1 MFSIC
6 AIEAG
11 YDRGQ
16 RYLRPLQSGD
26 YRSSLVARVNLP
38 NRVSEIL
45 NPITESDTPRH
56 NPSRKAI
63 GRLRSSK
70 TGENT

>member
-1 MFSIC
+1 
-6 AIEAG
+6 
-11 YDRGQ
+11 
-16 RYLRPLQSGD
+16 LQSGD
-26 YRSSLVARVNLP
+26 RRSSLVARVNLP

-70 TGENT
+70 TG

>member
-1 MFSIC
+1 MRWLFCQAMSFWSCIMN
-6 AIEAG
+6 
-11 YDRGQ
+11 
-16 RYLRPLQSGD
+16 LRWREFCLRENAMAQ
-26 YRSSLVARVNLP
+26 VA
-38 NRVSEIL
+38 VSEIL
-45 NPITESDTPRH
+45 NPIIESDTPRH